1 MGTPQIMSRDIS
13 DLDGICPSDITGVIS
28 VGLLIEYDC
37 NMRGHAE
44 LSQYKILSL
53 FVTQYILG
61 SRNMILNYTRVI
73 RSMPCVQYR
82 YKGQRGNYI
91 HDRYHGKVLSDHM
104 TFSSLG

>member
-1 MGTPQIMSRDIS
+1 MGTPQIMLRDMS
-13 DLDGICPSDITGVIS
+13 DLDGICPSYITGVIS

-37 NMRGHAE
+37 NTRGHAE
-44 LSQYKILSL
+44 LSQYEILSL
-53 FVTQYILG
+53 FVDQYILG
-61 SRNMILNYTRVI
+61 SRNKILNHTRVT